1 MSRPRPIRD
10 ARGRFVRRASA
21 PQQGEAIAAPSSA
34 WTIHAVGLEAVD
46 PTPALRCEI
55 LPLAHPRLRVVAGDP
70 VTVHGVLAGAYRG
83 SRAALLTHA
92 SEDGGATAVC
102 GGVLP
107 GNLCDVEEPE
117 PPTCERCA
125 RWWRGR
131 VWRALNELRR
141 GRTRSAPSE

>member
-55 LPLAHPRLRVVAGDP
+55 LPLAR
-70 VTVHGVLAGAYRG
+70 
-83 SRAALLTHA
+83 
-92 SEDGGATAVC
+92 
-102 GGVLP
+102 
-107 GNLCDVEEPE
+107 
-117 PPTCERCA
+117 PTCEPRRA
-125 RWWRGR
+125 LHRAAASTLALAAMLAPILAYGWWRGI
-131 VWRALNELRR
+131 L
-141 GRTRSAPSE
+141 